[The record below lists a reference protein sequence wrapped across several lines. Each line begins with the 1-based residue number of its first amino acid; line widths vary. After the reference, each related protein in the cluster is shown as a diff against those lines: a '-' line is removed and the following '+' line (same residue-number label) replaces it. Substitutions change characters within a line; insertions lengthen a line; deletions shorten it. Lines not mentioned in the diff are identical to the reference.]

1 MTTHRAAGPR
11 GLAATLPKIIGP
23 LLKRRGF
30 ARAEV
35 LTNWRAIVGDALAAR
50 SCPEKLSWPRHGDD
64 GATLRIRVASGWAPQ
79 LQHLEPL
86 IVERINTYFGYRA
99 VGRLKL
105 TQGPVPA
112 PRRRTTRRRRQLTE
126 AEEAR
131 LQAGLAGIDDPD
143 LAAALRSL
151 GQSVLAA
158 EPVPSGSRSADR
170 S

>member
-1 MTTHRAAGPR
+1 MHRAAGPR

-35 LTNWRAIVGDALAAR
+35 LTNWRAIVGDALATR
-50 SCPEKLSWPRHGDD
+50 SCPERLNWPRHADD

-112 PRRRTTRRRRQLTE
+112 PRRRTTRRIRQLTE

-131 LQAGLAGIDDPD
+131 LRAGIAGIDDPG

-151 GQSVLAA
+151 GRSVLAA
-158 EPVPSGSRSADR
+158 KPVPSGPRSADR
-170 S
+170 C

>member
-1 MTTHRAAGPR
+1 MTTRRAAGPR

-50 SCPEKLSWPRHGDD
+50 SCPEKLNWPRHADD

-86 IVERINTYFGYRA
+86 IVERINT
-99 VGRLKL
+99 
-105 TQGPVPA
+105 
-112 PRRRTTRRRRQLTE
+112 
-126 AEEAR
+126 
-131 LQAGLAGIDDPD
+131 
-143 LAAALRSL
+143 
-151 GQSVLAA
+151 
-158 EPVPSGSRSADR
+158 
-170 S
+170 